1 MRQACLGWLLS
12 LGCFSGMLLAATTA
26 TEALAAE
33 AAAPKAAAPESPLPP
48 IKSEAERKRER
59 EEYELFKTL
68 VDVMDQVEE
77 NYVEN
82 VDRKDLLKAA
92 IQGVLGKLDPYSN
105 YIAPSDVDKFR
116 RSIESEFGG
125 IGIQVGIRDGLLTV
139 LSPIVG
145 TPAYKAG
152 VQAGDRITEIE
163 GESTKGMSLDECI
176 NRMKG
181 KAGSPVTFTIIHTN
195 GTQETITVK
204 REIVHVETV
213 LGDTRHANDNW
224 NFIYENGRKIAYVRL
239 TAFSRDTSQELREAL
254 ERAQQQGMQGLVLD
268 LRFNPGGLLDA
279 AVEISDMFIDTGRIV
294 STQDRGGKT
303 RAWDAK
309 TSATIGDFPMAI
321 LVNRFSASASEI
333 VSACLQD
340 HKRAVIVGERT
351 WGKGSVQNVINL
363 EGGGALKLT
372 TAAYFRPSGRNIHR
386 SEGSKQTD
394 EWGVSPDEGF
404 KLQLTDQE
412 TAALIDWRRQ
422 RDVVLP
428 HMTKEEELQPVEAP
442 DPTDDDKPVFVDR
455 QLQKALEVVASEIAS
470 PSRGKQ
476 GVQQAAVEKKAK

>member
-1 MRQACLGWLLS
+1 MRRAWLGWLLV
-12 LGCFSGMLLAATTA
+12 LGCISGVFGVSARAE
-26 TEALAAE
+26 EAP
-33 AAAPKAAAPESPLPP
+33 APSSPLPP
-48 IKSEAERKRER
+48 VASEAQRQRER

-68 VDVMDQVEE
+68 VDVMDQVEQ

-82 VDRKDLLKAA
+82 VDRQELLKAA

-105 YIAPSDVDKFR
+105 YIAPTDVEKFR

-125 IGIQVGIRDGLLTV
+125 IGIQVGMRDGVLTV

-152 VQAGDRITEIE
+152 VLAGDRIIEIE
-163 GESTKGMSLDECI
+163 GESTKGLTLDECI

-181 KAGSPVTFTIIHTN
+181 KPGTAVTFTVMHSN
-195 GTQETITVK
+195 GQQETMTVK

-213 LGDTRHANDNW
+213 LGDRRLSNDDW
-224 NFIYENGRKIAYVRL
+224 NFIYENGRKIAYIRL
-239 TAFSRDTSQELREAL
+239 TAFSRDTARELREAI

-279 AVEISDMFIDTGRIV
+279 AVEISDLFISGGRIV

-303 RAWDAK
+303 RTWDAK
-309 TSATIGDFPMAI
+309 PAGTLSEFPMAI
-321 LVNRFSASASEI
+321 LVNRYSASASEI

-340 HKRAVIVGERT
+340 HKRAVVIGERT

-386 SEGSKQTD
+386 SEKLKQTD
-394 EWGVSPDEGF
+394 EWGVSPNEGF
-404 KLQLTDQE
+404 RVQLTDQE
-412 TAALIDWRRQ
+412 TAALIDWRRE
-422 RDVVLP
+422 RDVVQP
-428 HMTKEEELQPVEAP
+428 HLTAAEEAMPVDAP
-442 DPTDDDKPVFVDR
+442 DPASDAKPVFVDR
-455 QLQKALEVVASEIAS
+455 QLQKALEYVADELG
-470 PSRGKQ
+470 GKKSKS
-476 GVQQAAVEKKAK
+476 GVQQAAVDKK